1 MTLRHAAALVGCTQM
16 HNQGAVRMK
25 ITAKALL
32 LALALT
38 TAAGCSASSGPIQM
52 PDGTQCKVSS
62 HFYPWGGYVNKI
74 CTDTKG
80 NTTTT
85 RTAQSGLY
93 D

>member
-1 MTLRHAAALVGCTQM
+1 MNT
-16 HNQGAVRMK
+16 
-25 ITAKALL
+25 TAKALL
-32 LALALT
+32 IALT
-38 TAAGCSASSGPIQM
+38 VTAAAGCSASSGPIQM